1 MQCCVTTAVVTHS
14 QYINTLCIASKLLG
28 AKKMMR
34 EEEFEEEDAEFWY
47 DYCQENPDDPDCY
60 ELYEDFE

>member
-1 MQCCVTTAVVTHS
+1 
-14 QYINTLCIASKLLG
+14 
-28 AKKMMR
+28 MMH
-34 EEEFEEEDAEFWY
+34 EEEFEEGDAEFWY